1 MASHPISKG
10 EFDAGANG
18 GGDYSAYH
26 AQEQHQYDPAYAD
39 PNAAQAYTEYDY
51 QQWQAYQEAQQAAAA
66 SWAGG
71 AVEAD
76 YWTADW
82 QQQHQQQPA
91 QQHEH
96 QQPPLPSH
104 PSSSYAA
111 APVQYS
117 APPSSSSTTTY
128 GAPATYYAAPSK
140 TSQPASSAAISST
153 ALPAR
158 PPPLS
163 ARDETAVAGGG
174 VPYPSGYT
182 VESESGA
189 VPYPAG
195 YTPSAATATVVRVR
209 SDEDRKAA
217 ALAALP
223 PTPAVA
229 PPPTQPPMMAYQ
241 TGTPSS
247 SAAGIVPGAVAGL
260 AGVAAVDS
268 KGRPK
273 KPILRTA
280 GGEAW
285 EDPTLAEWDS
295 KDYRL
300 FCGDLGNEVTDE
312 LLLKAFGKYPSVLRA
327 RVVRDNRS
335 NKSKGY
341 GFVSFKDPSEF
352 TAAMREINGKYVGN
366 RPIKLRKSTWAERT
380 VDAKTLRKIQ
390 QTAIFKPVLK
400 TVTKKEPKKDAAA
413 TAAAAAAAMGNGAG
427 MDQYGYGHQQQYP
440 PQGGYYGQ

>member
-1 MASHPISKG
+1 MASQPGSSSG
-10 EFDAGANG
+10 EFAAGG
-18 GGDYSAYH
+18 GGDNSAYGMH
-26 AQEQHQYDPAYAD
+26 QHEHDPAYAD
-39 PNAAQAYTEYDY
+39 PTAAAAAAYTEYDY
-51 QQWQAYQEAQQAAAA
+51 QQWQAYQEAQQQAVA
-66 SWAGG
+66 WAGG
-71 AVEAD
+71 VAD
-76 YWTADW
+76 AEYWAADW
-82 QQQHQQQPA
+82 QQQQQQQQQQP
-91 QQHEH
+91 
-96 QQPPLPSH
+96 PPSLSA
-104 PSSSYAA
+104 SSYAA

-117 APPSSSSTTTY
+117 APPSATSPSAKPNSTTTY
-128 GAPATYYAAPSK
+128 GAPATYYAAPSQ
-140 TSQPASSAAISST
+140 TSQSAATAAAPFT

-158 PPPLS
+158 PPPLA
-163 ARDETAVAGGG
+163 ARDDTSTAGGG

-182 VESESGA
+182 VDSESGA

-223 PTPAVA
+223 PTPAV
-229 PPPTQPPMMAYQ
+229 PPPQQPQMMTYQ
-241 TGTPSS
+241 PTP
-247 SAAGIVPGAVAGL
+247 AAGIAPAGAAGI
-260 AGVAAVDS
+260 AGPAVGTAADS

-273 KPILRTA
+273 KPVLRTA

-312 LLLKAFGKYPSVLRA
+312 LLLKAFAKYPSVLRA
-327 RVVRDNRS
+327 RVVRNSRS

-352 TAAMREINGKYVGN
+352 TAAMREMNGKYVGN

-400 TVTKKEPKKDAAA
+400 TVTKKEPKKDP
-413 TAAAAAAAMGNGAG
+413 AAAAAAAAALGHSGGAG

-440 PQGGYYGQ
+440 PQGGFYGQ